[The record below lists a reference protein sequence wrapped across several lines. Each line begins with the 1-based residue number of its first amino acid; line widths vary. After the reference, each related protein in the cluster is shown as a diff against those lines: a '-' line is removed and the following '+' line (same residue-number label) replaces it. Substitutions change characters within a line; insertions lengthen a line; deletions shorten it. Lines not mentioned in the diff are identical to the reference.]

1 MTHDRPDL
9 AFCQRLPKVELHAH
23 LSGSISRDILQSI
36 YDASPKE
43 LQERLQPP
51 EEALADPSQAQD
63 INTYVRLPNSH

>member
-1 MTHDRPDL
+1 MHQDRPDL

-43 LQERLQPP
+43 VQEKLEPP
-51 EEALADPSQAQD
+51 ERALADPSQAQD
-63 INTYVRLPNSH
+63 IST